1 MLPDIAFTAAAARSG
16 RVTVGALRPFV
27 ALLGVHRT
35 EECSA
40 LTKQDNLQGKVFF
53 PDSVTYD
60 ARLESYYSANAAL
73 PPRCMVLP
81 ASTSDVSTITKII
94 SKLQCPFGMRSGAHS
109 AYKGSNSVDDG
120 ITIDFGYMNA
130 TTYDAETEIASIQPG
145 ATWGDAFAA
154 LDPYGVTVVGGRA
167 SSLGVGGFIT
177 GGGYSFH
184 TGLKGFGADTV
195 ANFEIV
201 LANGTVVN
209 ANANENADLWKAQ
222 KGSSGNL
229 GFVTRIDMRTVS
241 SALIWGG
248 FVSYDLSKRDEVFN
262 AYLNFADNMGKDEAS
277 QSIMSLYY
285 DATGF
290 TFRSILTNAEAKVA
304 PPAFNEYM
312 AIDNISSTL
321 RVASMSEI
329 VPEFTGPTPLGL
341 YANWIVGAT
350 TNDFRVLDFID
361 RKHKDYVGK
370 MKAGASGSDFNVLVL
385 FQPVTQSI
393 VNHGI
398 RSGGNVLGLE
408 DVVADG
414 PIIMWLIVLT
424 VDTAENQEKIL
435 PIALEFR
442 DAIDEYAKSIDAY
455 KEWRY
460 LNYAWAD
467 QDPISDYGAE
477 NIALIKAAADRY
489 DPKGVFQKLR
499 KSGFK
504 IPV

>member
-1 MLPDIAFTAAAARSG
+1 M
-16 RVTVGALRPFV
+16 
-27 ALLGVHRT
+27 
-35 EECSA
+35 
-40 LTKQDNLQGKVFF
+40 
-53 PDSVTYD
+53 
-60 ARLESYYSANAAL
+60 
-73 PPRCMVLP
+73 
-81 ASTSDVSTITKII
+81 KII
-94 SKLQCPFGMRSGAHS
+94 SKLECPFGMRSGAHS
-109 AYKGSNSVDDG
+109 AYKGSNSVDRG

-130 TTYDAETEIASIQPG
+130 TTYDAEAKIATIQPG
-145 ATWGDAFAA
+145 SNWGDAFAA

-167 SSLGVGGFIT
+167 SVLGVGGFIT

-184 TGLKGFGADTV
+184 TGLKGFAVDTV

-201 LANGTVVN
+201 LGDGTVVN

-229 GFVTRIDMRTVS
+229 GFVTRVDQHTIGST
-241 SALIWGG
+241 LIWGG
-248 FVSYDLSKRDEVFN
+248 FVSYDLSKRDELFN

-277 QSIMSLYY
+277 QSIVSLFY

-290 TFRSILTNAEAKVA
+290 SLRSILTNAEANAVS
-304 PPAFNEYM
+304 PAFKAYM

-321 RVASMSEI
+321 RVGSVSEL

-370 MKAGASGSDFNVLVL
+370 MNAAASESNFNVLIM

-393 VNHGI
+393 VNHSVK
-398 RSGGNVLGLE
+398 SGGNVLGLE
-408 DVVADG
+408 DLIADG
-414 PIIMWLIVLT
+414 PIIMWLIALT

-442 DAIDEYAKSIDAY
+442 DAIDKYAKSINAY
-455 KEWRY
+455 KEWKY

-467 QDPISDYGAE
+467 QNPIAGYGAE
-477 NIALIKAAADRY
+477 NIVLIKAAADKY
-489 DPKGVFQKLR
+489 DPRGVFQKLR
-499 KSGFK
+499 QSGFK